1 MAARVLVA
9 AIPGIICFG
18 RDVWPHNC
26 NRSWTCSIAVWL
38 GSAAANRRGQLAR
51 AAMLPALRR
60 VGARPHAIAARHPR
74 RNFSVF
80 DWWRENVIKPIHG
93 TRIKLPDVLG
103 VPAATYMQFV
113 YPVPVVV
120 GGYYVMQWAIG
131 RSHASIGPRGERL
144 RERPGFRPDAG
155 ADEQRAQLQRILDEA
170 RRRKTGD

>member
-1 MAARVLVA
+1 M
-9 AIPGIICFG
+9 I
-18 RDVWPHNC
+18 
-26 NRSWTCSIAVWL
+26 S
-38 GSAAANRRGQLAR
+38 
-51 AAMLPALRR
+51 ALRR
-60 VGARPHAIAARHPR
+60 VATRPHAIQRPR

-155 ADEQRAQLQRILDEA
+155 ADEQRAQLQRILDEV

>member
-1 MAARVLVA
+1 
-9 AIPGIICFG
+9 
-18 RDVWPHNC
+18 
-26 NRSWTCSIAVWL
+26 
-38 GSAAANRRGQLAR
+38 
-51 AAMLPALRR
+51 MLPALRR
-60 VGARPHAIAARHPR
+60 VAARPHAIAARHPR

-155 ADEQRAQLQRILDEA
+155 ADEQRAQLQRILDDA